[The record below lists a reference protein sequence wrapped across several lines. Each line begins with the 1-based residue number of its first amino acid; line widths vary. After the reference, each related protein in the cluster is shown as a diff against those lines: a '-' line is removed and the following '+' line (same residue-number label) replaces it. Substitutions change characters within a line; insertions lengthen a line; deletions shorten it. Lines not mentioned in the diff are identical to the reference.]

1 MGEKIKNKG
10 ITKYKIKSFLLY
22 TLPFIIEYLF
32 LQTTDFVDTTLSSH
46 VGETTIVGISTMVL
60 IIAVIRIFPKVMAS
74 TNEIII
80 SPIYGKNKKDDKVNI
95 VTFNALVV
103 SFFMNIMIIVSVAY
117 FAKYIINFM
126 GLKFEA
132 ILIAKNY
139 LIIRLIGCLI
149 VPFEQIIQSHLKV
162 INKNKQVMNIKIA
175 YTILNIIGDTFSV
188 IKGYGAIG
196 IAVSTV
202 ICEYIQVILLLIV
215 NKGIKFRKVQSTVI
229 NELLNIFKINIFS
242 KLGHRLGVVIF
253 TSLASNLEQN
263 IYANYVLA
271 IQIMYLGTS
280 ISEAIG
286 EATLIKIGHTIGKSD
301 KEEIRENKQIS
312 IKSSYAI
319 AIMQLILFLI
329 FGKLLL
335 SIISNNTY
343 NNVAINLLYLFI
355 VEMIIETLHYPFEG
369 YLLALKEVKYVTF
382 VNLTGALVIRII
394 SALIFMKL
402 GLGIYGIAIAL
413 ILDYLIRYLRYMSK
427 AKQYEKL
434 NEL

>member
-1 MGEKIKNKG
+1 MNEKINEKG
-10 ITKYKIKSFLLY
+10 IMKCKVKNFLLY

-32 LQTTDFVDTTLSSH
+32 LQSTDFVDTTLSSH
-46 VGETTIVGISTMVL
+46 VGETTIVGISTMIL
-60 IIAVIRIFPKVMAS
+60 IIAVIRVFPKVMAN

-80 SPIYGKNKKDDKVNI
+80 SPIYGKNKKDDKINI

-103 SFFMNIMIIVSVAY
+103 SFFINIMIIVLVAY

-132 ILIAKNY
+132 IFIAKNY

-162 INKNKQVMNIKIA
+162 INKNKQVMNIKIV

-188 IKGYGAIG
+188 INGYGAIG

-215 NKGIKFRKVQSTVI
+215 NKGIKFRKVQRAVI
-229 NELLNIFKINIFS
+229 KELLSIFKINIFS

-301 KEEIRENKQIS
+301 KDEIQKNKQIS
-312 IKSSYAI
+312 IKSSYVI
-319 AIMQLILFLI
+319 AIIQLLLFLT

-335 SIISNNTY
+335 SIISNNSY

-369 YLLALKEVKYVTF
+369 YLLALKEVKYVTI
-382 VNLTGALVIRII
+382 VNLTGVLIIRII
-394 SALIFMKL
+394 SALIFIKL
-402 GLGIYGIAIAL
+402 GLGIYGVALAL
-413 ILDYLIRYLRYMSK
+413 IFDYFIRYLRYISK
-427 AKQYEKL
+427 VKKL
-434 NEL
+434 

>member
-1 MGEKIKNKG
+1 MNEKINDKG
-10 ITKYKIKSFLLY
+10 IIKCKIKSFLLY

-32 LQTTDFVDTTLSSH
+32 LQSTDFVDTTLSSH
-46 VGETTIVGISTMVL
+46 VGETTIVGIATMVL
-60 IIAVIRIFPKVMAS
+60 IIAVIRIFPKVMAN

-80 SPIYGKNKKDDKVNI
+80 SPIYGKNKKDDKINI

-103 SFFMNIMIIVSVAY
+103 SSFINIMIIVLVAC

-162 INKNKQVMNIKIA
+162 INKNKQVMNIKIV
-175 YTILNIIGDTFSV
+175 YTVLNIIGDTFSV
-188 IKGYGAIG
+188 INGYGAIG
-196 IAVSTV
+196 VAVSTV
-202 ICEYIQVILLLIV
+202 ICEYIQVILLVIV
-215 NKGIKFRKVQSTVI
+215 NRGIIFRKIQRIVI
-229 NELLNIFKINIFS
+229 KELLSIFKINIFS

-286 EATLIKIGHTIGKSD
+286 EATLIKIGHTIGKND
-301 KEEIRENKQIS
+301 KEDLQKAKRIS
-312 IKSSYAI
+312 IQSSYVI
-319 AIMQLILFLI
+319 AIIQVLLFLI

-335 SIISNNTY
+335 AIISNNSY
-343 NNVAINLLYLFI
+343 SNIAINLLYLFI
-355 VEMIIETLHYPFEG
+355 VEMITETLHYPFEG
-369 YLLALKEVKYVTF
+369 YLLALKEVKYVTI
-382 VNLTGALVIRII
+382 VNLIGVLIIRII

-402 GLGIYGIAIAL
+402 GLGIYGIALAL
-413 ILDYLIRYLRYMSK
+413 ILDYFIRYLRYISK
-427 AKQYEKL
+427 AKKL
-434 NEL
+434 

>member
-1 MGEKIKNKG
+1 MNEKINDKG
-10 ITKYKIKSFLLY
+10 IIKCKIKSFLLY

-32 LQTTDFVDTTLSSH
+32 LQSTDFVDTTLSSR

-60 IIAVIRIFPKVMAS
+60 IIAVIRIFPKVMAN

-80 SPIYGKNKKDDKVNI
+80 SPIYGKNKKDDKINI
-95 VTFNALVV
+95 VTFNALAV
-103 SFFMNIMIIVSVAY
+103 SFLINITIIVLVAC

-126 GLKFEA
+126 G
-132 ILIAKNY
+132 
-139 LIIRLIGCLI
+139 LI

-162 INKNKQVMNIKIA
+162 INKNKQVMNIKIV
-175 YTILNIIGDTFSV
+175 YTVLNIIGDTFSV
-188 IKGYGAIG
+188 INGYGAIG

-202 ICEYIQVILLLIV
+202 ICEYIQVILLVIV
-215 NKGIKFRKVQSTVI
+215 NRGIKFRKIQRIVI
-229 NELLNIFKINIFS
+229 KELLNIFKINIFS

-286 EATLIKIGHTIGKSD
+286 EATLIKIGHTIGKNA
-301 KEEIRENKQIS
+301 KEDLQKAKRIS
-312 IKSSYAI
+312 IQCSYVI
-319 AIMQLILFLI
+319 AIIQLLLFLI

-335 SIISNNTY
+335 AIISNNSY

-369 YLLALKEVKYVTF
+369 YLLALKEVKYVTI
-382 VNLTGALVIRII
+382 VNLTGVLVIRII

-402 GLGIYGIAIAL
+402 GLSIYGIALAL
-413 ILDYLIRYLRYMSK
+413 ILDYFIRYLRYISK
-427 AKQYEKL
+427 AKKL
-434 NEL
+434 

>member
-1 MGEKIKNKG
+1 MNEKINDKG
-10 ITKYKIKSFLLY
+10 IIKCKIKSFLLY

-32 LQTTDFVDTTLSSH
+32 LQSTDFVDTTLSSH

-60 IIAVIRIFPKVMAS
+60 IIAVIRIFPKVMAN

-80 SPIYGKNKKDDKVNI
+80 SPIYGKNKKDDKINI
-95 VTFNALVV
+95 VTFNALAV
-103 SFFMNIMIIVSVAY
+103 SFLINITIIVLVAC

-149 VPFEQIIQSHLKV
+149 VPFEQIIQSYLKV
-162 INKNKQVMNIKIA
+162 INKNKQVMNIKIV
-175 YTILNIIGDTFSV
+175 YTVLNIIGDTFSV
-188 IKGYGAIG
+188 INGYGAIG

-202 ICEYIQVILLLIV
+202 ICEYIQVILLVIV
-215 NKGIKFRKVQSTVI
+215 NRGIIFRKIQRIVI
-229 NELLNIFKINIFS
+229 KELLNIFKINIFS

-286 EATLIKIGHTIGKSD
+286 EATLIKIGHTIGKND
-301 KEEIRENKQIS
+301 KEDLQKAKRIS
-312 IKSSYAI
+312 IQSSYVI
-319 AIMQLILFLI
+319 AIIQVLLFLI

-335 SIISNNTY
+335 AIISNNSY
-343 NNVAINLLYLFI
+343 SNIAINLLYLFI
-355 VEMIIETLHYPFEG
+355 VEMITETLHYPFEG
-369 YLLALKEVKYVTF
+369 YLLALKEVKYVTI
-382 VNLTGALVIRII
+382 VNLTGVLIIRII

-402 GLGIYGIAIAL
+402 GLGIYGIALAL
-413 ILDYLIRYLRYMSK
+413 ILDYFIRYLRYISK
-427 AKQYEKL
+427 AKKL
-434 NEL
+434 